1 MSYDLRF
8 MLVALFGL
16 TALYWILTAL
26 KRGLLGLPRMGTAG
40 LAAAAYAMAALIARS
55 AWQQP
60 VLDRRD
66 FADLTE
72 SQEFEVRADPRARY
86 SAAEYTRV
94 DSFRIAITPALER
107 YRQEHGQYP
116 DALED
121 IGVAA
126 PQTAYGPLHYYGSRS
141 ERPPWYLV
149 SFGDA
154 RLDHFQADWDSR
166 SGKWEVFGYDW

>member
-16 TALYWILTAL
+16 ATLYWILAAL
-26 KRGLLGLPRMGTAG
+26 KRGLLGRPRMGTAW

-66 FADLTE
+66 FADFPE
-72 SQEFEVRADPRARY
+72 SREFEVRADPRAR
-86 SAAEYTRV
+86 SAAEQARV

-107 YRQEHGQYP
+107 YQQEHGKYP

-121 IGVAA
+121 AGIST

-141 ERPPWYLV
+141 ENPHWYLV
-149 SFGDA
+149 SFGDPGVHGFEA
-154 RLDHFQADWDSR
+154 EWDSR
-166 SGKWEVFGYDW
+166 TGRWQVFEFDL